1 MLLPLDLL
9 VRIAD
14 GDANLP
20 GLTPDA
26 YHLRSGERLNE
37 AASRAWTQC
46 KAAWDSFRRKL
57 AALPASDS
65 GTTLTRNEW
74 LLPLFQEL
82 DYGRLQPKPAIV
94 IDEKTYPVS
103 HRWEEHVPI
112 HLLSAKIP
120 LDKRT
125 AGVDGAATRSPYSMV
140 QELLNRS
147 GKFRWGMVSNGL
159 KLYLLRDNNSLSRAA
174 NVEFDLEAM
183 MDGEVYA
190 DFMLLWLLCHQ
201 SRVEI
206 LSTGVGGQGS
216 GIGEEQVSGAGG
228 QGPGKKA
235 KGKGKAGGKA
245 AKSANRKT
253 GKLLIADD
261 DEENLELD
269 LESDDS
275 DSLDEVDSLAIP
287 PDPRSLTP
295 DPSSCWLE
303 RWTKEAESRGTR
315 AREKLR
321 SGVENAINAL
331 GAGFLETRG
340 NEQLKQRLT
349 TGTLDKQDYYRQL
362 LRMVYRLLLLLVAEE
377 KKDENG
383 QNLLHPLGTSE
394 AVRQRYAKFYSV
406 GRLRDLAGLR
416 RGTSHTDLF
425 ESLKVLFEKLRE
437 GYEPLGIPGLGSF
450 LFSTTAT
457 PDLDNAH
464 LSNVAILECFR
475 HLSYTDDVSKSRRV
489 VDFGNLGSEEL
500 GSVYESLLELHPKI
514 NSDKGPFVLDSAA
527 GSERKTTGSYYTPTS
542 LINCL
547 LDSALDPV
555 VNDAINVSDLSEAER
570 RLLNLKVCD
579 PACGSGHFLIAAA
592 ERLAVHLARLR
603 TGDDQPPTMVV
614 QHAKRDI
621 IGRCIYGVDLN
632 PMAVELCKV
641 SLWMEALDPGRP
653 LSFLDHH
660 IQCGNSLLG
669 TTPALLEK
677 GIPDEAF
684 TAIEGDVK
692 AVCSDLKKQNKKQRE
707 DRAKGQGRFEFEPF
721 IKLGNLPSEFTRLSS
736 TSDDSVADVAE
747 KERRYAEL
755 VSGAD
760 YQNARLLAD
769 TWCAVFV
776 WQKDTSDLG
785 KLCPTENDFR
795 RIENNPHSILPHVMS
810 EVRRLADQYQFFH
823 WHLAFPDVFRLPGDG
838 EAENQQMGWNAGFDV
853 MLGNPPWE
861 RVVLKEKEF
870 FATRAPRIAEA
881 KTAASRRKLIAALEN
896 SDPSLYTE
904 FKEAHRK
911 GEGESQLLRVS
922 GTFPLC
928 GNGRDINSAFVF
940 CELASNLVGEHGR
953 VGVIVPSAI
962 VTDHAG
968 KLFFK
973 QVVETRRLVHAF
985 DFENSKPIFVGV
997 HRSYK
1002 FALICLAGLAGSN
1015 EAADFVFF
1023 LTDTT
1028 QIADDSRHFTLT
1040 AVEIAAISP
1049 NTRTCPVFRTA
1060 GDAELAKAVYRRLP
1074 ILTEESKGANNEWQI
1089 KTRPGLFHTANDS
1102 SYFRGRDALHEQG
1115 FERDGIRFV
1124 SSDGSMLP
1132 LYESKMVH
1140 HFDHRWFSFDT
1151 PEESDHERLQ
1161 RYEDPYGFAFP
1172 RYWVS
1177 ESEVMRR
1184 AEQNATQFLV
1194 RKITNATNE
1203 RTVISSLIPKF
1214 GIADSGTLVVAD
1226 DEDSIQLA
1234 AALNS
1239 FALDFFARQKIAG
1252 SNLNPYI
1259 LRQFPVPTRAMLDA
1273 TSFVGASSTREW
1285 IRTSVLELTYTAW
1298 DLEAFA
1304 LDCGYDGPPFRWD
1317 VERRLLLRCELDA
1330 AYFHLYLGESEEWG
1344 NDSPQLRE
1352 MFPTPRHAVE
1362 YIMETFP
1369 IVKRK
1374 DIKRTTITDENGQVT
1389 QPGTYITKD
1398 TILSIYDAMTESIRT
1413 GTPYQTRLDPPPGPP
1428 TDTDGNF
1435 IPYTEWTAELNTSHI
1450 HQPRVDRPRTDRK
1463 RVEKGRLV
1471 LDLLLLLE
1479 AWGQPVSITA
1489 LEPAL
1494 LLMRNEVARK
1504 TLLKQQTTA
1513 SEKSTLRA
1521 EPQFIAGIDVFYRTV
1536 EANGAIRPVGDN
1548 GYELAKPEL
1557 LKGASTADRARAT
1570 EVVQAVAQLR
1580 DLRNL
1585 ADVVAELTDER
1596 YEITV

>member
-1 MLLPLDLL
+1 MLLPIDLL

-14 GDANLP
+14 GDANLK

-57 AALPASDS
+57 AALPASDT

-159 KLYLLRDNNSLSRAA
+159 KLYLLRDNNSLSRSA

-206 LSTGVGGQGS
+206 LSTGVGSQATRENAES
-216 GIGEEQVSGAGG
+216 QGAGKKG
-228 QGPGKKA
+228 KA
-235 KGKGKAGGKA
+235 KGKASGKT
-245 AKSANRKT
+245 AKSASRKT
-253 GKLLIADD
+253 GKLLIEDD
-261 DEENLELD
+261 DPESSDIDSESDLDELD
-269 LESDDS
+269 ESDAVELPETS
-275 DSLDEVDSLAIP
+275 S
-287 PDPRSLTP
+287 RP

-383 QNLLHPLGTSE
+383 QNLLHPLGTPD

-416 RGTSHTDLF
+416 RGTSHTDLY

-514 NSDKGPFVLDSAA
+514 NSDKGPFILDSAA

-555 VNDAINVSDLSEAER
+555 VNDAINVSDVAEAER

-669 TTPALLEK
+669 TTPALLKK
-677 GIPDEAF
+677 GITDDAF
-684 TAIEGDVK
+684 NPIEGDVK
-692 AVCSDLKKQNKKQRE
+692 TVCAELKRQNKRE
-707 DRAKGQGRFEFEPF
+707 RQDRERGQGLFEFEPF
-721 IKLGNLPSEFTRLSS
+721 IKLGNLPSEFSRLSS
-736 TSDDSVADVAE
+736 SSDDSVTALAE
-747 KERRYAEL
+747 KERRYGEL
-755 VSGAD
+755 VKDAN
-760 YQNARLLAD
+760 YLNARLLAD
-769 TWCAVFV
+769 LWCAVFV
-776 WQKDTSDLG
+776 WKKDTSDLG

-795 RIENNPHSILPHVMS
+795 KIENNPHCILPHVKS
-810 EVRRLADQYQFFH
+810 EIRRLADSYEFFH
-823 WHLAFPDVFRLPGDG
+823 WHLAFPDVFPLPGDCV
-838 EAENQQMGWNAGFDV
+838 APENKATGWNAGFDV
-853 MLGNPPWE
+853 VLGNPPWE
-861 RVVLKEKEF
+861 RIKLQEREWF
-870 FATRAPRIAEA
+870 SERMPSIAEA
-881 KTAASRRKLIAALEN
+881 ANSAARKKMIDDLKAREDLLYIEFVNAKRRAE
-896 SDPSLYTE
+896 
-904 FKEAHRK
+904 
-911 GEGESQLLRVS
+911 GEGEIARH
-922 GTFPLC
+922 TFPLA
-928 GNGRDINSAFVF
+928 GRGDINTYALFSELNLNIVSAV
-940 CELASNLVGEHGR
+940 GR
-953 VGVIVPSAI
+953 VGCIVPTGIATDSTTKAFFAAI
-962 VTDHAG
+962 MDSKT
-968 KLFFK
+968 
-973 QVVETRRLVHAF
+973 LVSLF
-985 DFENSKPIFVGV
+985 DFENARPVFPAV

-1002 FALICLAGLAGSN
+1002 FSLLTLCGIGVSI
-1015 EAADFVFF
+1015 EEPTFVFYAH
-1023 LTDTT
+1023 DT
-1028 QIADDSRHFTLT
+1028 ADISNDLRRLKMSAEEITLFNP
-1040 AVEIAAISP
+1040 I
-1049 NTRTCPVFRTA
+1049 TRTCPVLRNAKDLAILKRVYPRSDFLESEQWGGNYIRLIDL
-1060 GDAELAKAVYRRLP
+1060 GDHAD
-1074 ILTEESKGANNEWQI
+1074 W
-1089 KTRPGLFHTANDS
+1089 
-1102 SYFRGRDALHEQG
+1102 
-1115 FERDGIRFV
+1115 IRFEEQL
-1124 SSDGSMLP
+1124 GSVE
-1132 LYESKMVH
+1132 YDE
-1140 HFDHRWFSFDT
+1140 
-1151 PEESDHERLQ
+1151 
-1161 RYEDPYGFAFP
+1161 
-1172 RYWVS
+1172 
-1177 ESEVMRR
+1177 
-1184 AEQNATQFLV
+1184 FLAQQQM
-1194 RKITNATNE
+1194 KC
-1203 RTVISSLIPKF
+1203 
-1214 GIADSGTLVVAD
+1214 
-1226 DEDSIQLA
+1226 
-1234 AALNS
+1234 AALKS
-1239 FALDFFARQKIAG
+1239 MI
-1252 SNLNPYI
+1252 
-1259 LRQFPVPTRAMLDA
+1259 
-1273 TSFVGASSTREW
+1273 
-1285 IRTSVLELTYTAW
+1285 IR
-1298 DLEAFA
+1298 
-1304 LDCGYDGPPFRWD
+1304 
-1317 VERRLLLRCELDA
+1317 
-1330 AYFHLYLGESEEWG
+1330 
-1344 NDSPQLRE
+1344 
-1352 MFPTPRHAVE
+1352 
-1362 YIMETFP
+1362 
-1369 IVKRK
+1369 
-1374 DIKRTTITDENGQVT
+1374 
-1389 QPGTYITKD
+1389 
-1398 TILSIYDAMTESIRT
+1398 
-1413 GTPYQTRLDPPPGPP
+1413 
-1428 TDTDGNF
+1428 
-1435 IPYTEWTAELNTSHI
+1435 
-1450 HQPRVDRPRTDRK
+1450 
-1463 RVEKGRLV
+1463 
-1471 LDLLLLLE
+1471 
-1479 AWGQPVSITA
+1479 
-1489 LEPAL
+1489 
-1494 LLMRNEVARK
+1494 
-1504 TLLKQQTTA
+1504 
-1513 SEKSTLRA
+1513 
-1521 EPQFIAGIDVFYRTV
+1521 
-1536 EANGAIRPVGDN
+1536 
-1548 GYELAKPEL
+1548 
-1557 LKGASTADRARAT
+1557 
-1570 EVVQAVAQLR
+1570 
-1580 DLRNL
+1580 
-1585 ADVVAELTDER
+1585 
-1596 YEITV
+1596 

>member
-1 MLLPLDLL
+1 MRSKNPFSTVTSSGMLLPLDLL
-9 VRIAD
+9 IRIAD

-20 GLTPDA
+20 GLTADA

-57 AALPASDS
+57 AALPASDT

-159 KLYLLRDNNSLSRAA
+159 KLFLLRDNNSLSRAA

-206 LSTGVGGQGS
+206 LSTGVRDRGSGKSRIQGPGVRGQGS
-216 GIGEEQVSGAGG
+216 
-228 QGPGKKA
+228 GKKA
-235 KGKGKAGGKA
+235 KGKGKASGKA
-245 AKSANRKT
+245 AKSAGRKT
-253 GKLLIADD
+253 GKLLIEDED
-261 DEENLELD
+261 DENADHD
-269 LESDDS
+269 LEGDDFS
-275 DSLDEVDSLAIP
+275 DEVDSLAIS

-383 QNLLHPLGTSE
+383 QNLLHPLGTPE
-394 AVRQRYAKFYSV
+394 AARQRYAKFYSV

-450 LFSTTAT
+450 LFSATAT

-514 NSDKGPFVLDSAA
+514 NSDKGPFILDSAA

-555 VNDAINVSDLSEAER
+555 VNDAVNVADPAEAER

-677 GIPDEAF
+677 GIPDDAF
-684 TAIEGDVK
+684 NPIEGDVK
-692 AVCSDLKKQNKKQRE
+692 TICVELKRQNKRE
-707 DRAKGQGRFEFEPF
+707 RQDRERGQGLFEFEPN
-721 IKLGNLPSEFTRLSS
+721 IKLGNLPSEFSRLSS
-736 TSDDSVADVAE
+736 SSDDSVTDLAE

-755 VSGAD
+755 VKDAN
-760 YQNARLLAD
+760 YLNARLLAD
-769 TWCAVFV
+769 LWCAVFV
-776 WQKDTSDLG
+776 WKKDISDLG

-795 RIENNPHSILPHVMS
+795 KIENNPHSILPHVKS
-810 EVRRLADQYQFFH
+810 EVRRLADEYQFLH
-823 WHLAFPDVFRLPGDG
+823 WHLAFPDVFRLQAERVIENEQAGWDG
-838 EAENQQMGWNAGFDV
+838 GFDV
-853 MLGNPPWE
+853 VLANPPWE
-861 RVVLKEKEF
+861 RIKLYEKEWF
-870 FATRAPRIAEA
+870 
-881 KTAASRRKLIAALEN
+881 ASRDPRVAKASTASKRKALIEEIQLN
-896 SDPSLYTE
+896 DPSLWRE
-904 FKEAHRK
+904 FQEALRHSD
-911 GEGESQLLRVS
+911 GEMHLIRS
-922 GTFPLC
+922 GARYPLC
-928 GNGRDINSAFVF
+928 AHGDINTYPIFS
-940 CELASNLVGEHGR
+940 ELFRHLMSSRGR
-953 VGVIVPSAI
+953 SGVIVPCGI
-962 VTDHAG
+962 VTDSTTQRFFQDVVRTKTLVAALG
-968 KLFFK
+968 FINEQMLFPAVLHNFK
-973 QVVETRRLVHAF
+973 FCL
-985 DFENSKPIFVGV
+985 
-997 HRSYK
+997 
-1002 FALICLAGLAGSN
+1002 LLLAGRATPI
-1015 EAADFVFF
+1015 ETPQFVFNAYN
-1023 LTDTT
+1023 TT
-1028 QIADDSRHFTLT
+1028 QAVEPDRRFTLT
-1040 AVEIAAISP
+1040 ADDILLMNP
-1049 NTRTCPVFRTA
+1049 NTSTCPVFFWNKSAQLT
-1060 GDAELAKAVYRRLP
+1060 KAIYRRIP
-1074 ILTEESKGANNEWQI
+1074 ILHREGTGNAWDISLFSMFHMSADS
-1089 KTRPGLFHTANDS
+1089 GLFHTTPES
-1102 SYFRGRDALHEQG
+1102 QT
-1115 FERDGIRFV
+1115 
-1124 SSDGSMLP
+1124 LP
-1132 LYESKMVH
+1132 LYEAKMMH
-1140 HFDHRWFSFDT
+1140 QFNHRFASHEHLEHGQRAHMLPETFANRLDDSTYSVRPCYFVSANEVEEKLARRFPNRWLMGFRDTTSAGLYRTTIYSVLPRCGTSNKIPLVSFGGSCRDT
-1151 PEESDHERLQ
+1151 MLCF
-1161 RYEDPYGFAFP
+1161 YGC
-1172 RYWVS
+1172 
-1177 ESEVMRR
+1177 M
-1184 AEQNATQFLV
+1184 
-1194 RKITNATNE
+1194 
-1203 RTVISSLIPKF
+1203 
-1214 GIADSGTLVVAD
+1214 
-1226 DEDSIQLA
+1226 
-1234 AALNS
+1234 NS
-1239 FALDFFARQKIAG
+1239 FAVDFVSRQKLG
-1252 SNLNPYI
+1252 
-1259 LRQFPVPTRAMLDA
+1259 
-1273 TSFVGASSTREW
+1273 GASFNFFVKRQ
-1285 IRTSVLELTYTAW
+1285 IPVIPPGNFRTSLPWCCSSTAIQWIDRRVLELTYTAR
-1298 DLEAFA
+1298 DLADFA
-1304 LDCGYDGPPFRWD
+1304 LDCLYDGPPFRWD
-1317 VERRLLLRCELDA
+1317 EERRFLLRCELDA
-1330 AYFHLYLGESEEWG
+1330 AYFHLYLGASEEWG
-1344 NDSPQLRE
+1344 NDSPQVRE

-1374 DIKRTTITDENGQVT
+1374 DIKRTTITDENGEVT

-1413 GTPYQTRLDPPPGPP
+1413 GVPYQTRLDPPPGPP
-1428 TDTDGNF
+1428 VDSEGNF
-1435 IPYTEWTAELNTSHI
+1435 IPMAEWDAANWPSHI
-1450 HQPRVDRPRTDRK
+1450 HPPRV
-1463 RVEKGRLV
+1463 
-1471 LDLLLLLE
+1471 
-1479 AWGQPVSITA
+1479 
-1489 LEPAL
+1489 
-1494 LLMRNEVARK
+1494 EVMTR
-1504 TLLKQQTTA
+1504 
-1513 SEKSTLRA
+1513 
-1521 EPQFIAGIDVFYRTV
+1521 
-1536 EANGAIRPVGDN
+1536 
-1548 GYELAKPEL
+1548 
-1557 LKGASTADRARAT
+1557 
-1570 EVVQAVAQLR
+1570 
-1580 DLRNL
+1580 
-1585 ADVVAELTDER
+1585 
-1596 YEITV
+1596 

>member
-1 MLLPLDLL
+1 MRSKNPFSTVTSSGMLLPLDLL
-9 VRIAD
+9 IRIAD

-57 AALPASDS
+57 AALPASDT

-125 AGVDGAATRSPYSMV
+125 AGIDGAATRSPYSMV

-206 LSTGVGGQGS
+206 LSAGVRDQGS
-216 GIGEEQVSGAGG
+216 GVREEQVSGAGG
-228 QGPGKKA
+228 QAPGKKA

-245 AKSANRKT
+245 AKSANRRT

-340 NEQLKQRLT
+340 NEQLKQRLA

-383 QNLLHPLGTSE
+383 QNLLHPLGTPDS
-394 AVRQRYAKFYSV
+394 VRQRYAKFYSV

-416 RGTSHTDLF
+416 RGTSHTDLY

-500 GSVYESLLELHPKI
+500 GSVYESLLELHPRI

-555 VNDAINVSDLSEAER
+555 VNDAINVADPAEAER

-677 GIPDEAF
+677 GIPDDAF
-684 TAIEGDVK
+684 SPIEGDVK
-692 AVCSDLKKQNKKQRE
+692 TVCAELKRQNKRE
-707 DRAKGQGRFEFEPF
+707 RQDRERGQSLFEFEPY
-721 IKLGNLPSEFTRLSS
+721 IKLGNLPSEFSRLSS
-736 TSDDSVADVAE
+736 SSDDSVTDLAK

-755 VSGAD
+755 IKDAN
-760 YQNARLLAD
+760 YLNARLLAD
-769 TWCAVFV
+769 LWCAVFV
-776 WQKDTSDLG
+776 WKKDTSDIG

-795 RIENNPHSILPHVMS
+795 KIENNPFGVLPHVTS
-810 EVRRLADQYQFFH
+810 EIRRLADQYQFFH
-823 WHLAFPDVFRLPGDG
+823 WHLSFPDVFQLPEEGK
-838 EAENQQMGWNAGFDV
+838 AENEHMGWNAGFSV
-853 MLGNPPWE
+853 MLGNPPWD
-861 RVVLKEKEF
+861 RIKIQEKEWF
-870 FATRAPRIAEA
+870 SERSPHIANA
-881 KTAASRRKLIAALEN
+881 KNTAHRRKMIEALEHEEQ
-896 SDPSLYTE
+896 SIFALFVDAQRT
-904 FKEAHRK
+904 AM
-911 GEGESQLLRVS
+911 GESHLVRNSALY
-922 GTFPLC
+922 PLC
-928 GNGRDINSAFVF
+928 ARGDINRYTIFV
-940 CELASNLVGEHGR
+940 ELMYRLIQRTGR
-953 VGVIVPSAI
+953 SGCIVPSGIA
-962 VTDHAG
+962 TDDTT
-968 KLFFK
+968 KQLFE
-973 QVVETRRLVHAF
+973 QVMSTDRLASLF
-985 DFENSKPIFVGV
+985 DFENRENLFPRVG
-997 HRSYK
+997 HGRMK
-1002 FALICLAGLAGSN
+1002 FSLLTLGSTN
-1015 EAADFVFF
+1015 TPQFAFQLWNTGH
-1023 LTDTT
+1023 LTDR
-1028 QIADDSRHFTLT
+1028 SRVFTL
-1040 AVEIAAISP
+1040 AKSDIHLLNP
-1049 NTRTCPVFRTA
+1049 NTRTCPIFRTA
-1060 GDAELAKAVYRRLP
+1060 ADAVLTLATYRRVP
-1074 ILTEESKGANNEWQI
+1074 ILVRDNVSNDEGNPWRIRFSTM
-1089 KTRPGLFHTANDS
+1089 FHMANDS
-1102 SYFRGRDALHEQG
+1102 YRFRTAEELHGSCDLQG
-1115 FERDGIRFV
+1115 NSFV
-1124 SSDGSMLP
+1124 SRDHQKWLP
-1132 LYESKMVH
+1132 LYEAKMAM
-1140 HFDHRWFSFDT
+1140 HFDHRFGTFAGRSEGREATALATPTAEQHADASF
-1151 PEESDHERLQ
+1151 
-1161 RYEDPYGFAFP
+1161 FAIP
-1172 RYWVS
+1172 RYWIA
-1177 ESEVMRR
+1177 
-1184 AEQNATQFLV
+1184 AEDVPEKSWHLSV
-1194 RKITNATNE
+1194 RDVTHATND
-1203 RTVISSLIPKF
+1203 RTVIAHVIPRSGVGHSITCVESSFTKRVPLLL
-1214 GIADSGTLVVAD
+1214 GNLS
-1226 DEDSIQLA
+1226 
-1234 AALNS
+1234 S
-1239 FALDFFARQKIAG
+1239 FVLDYLARQKLGGLHLSQFIAKQ
-1252 SNLNPYI
+1252 L
-1259 LRQFPVPTRAMLDA
+1259 PVIPPSAYDKHLFRTRAETLENWFTA
-1273 TSFVGASSTREW
+1273 R
-1285 IRTSVLELTYTAW
+1285 VLELTYTAW
-1298 DLEAFA
+1298 DLTAFG
-1304 LDCGYDGPPFRWD
+1304 LDCGYAGPPFRWD
-1317 VERRLLLRCELDA
+1317 EERRFLIRCELDA
-1330 AYFHLYLGESEEWG
+1330 AYFHLYLGPPSQWG
-1344 NDSPQLRE
+1344 SDSTKIHE
-1352 MFPTPRHAVE
+1352 MFPSPRDAVA

-1374 DIKRTTITDENGQVT
+1374 DIKRTTITDESGNIVQS
-1389 QPGTYITKD
+1389 GTYITKE
-1398 TILSIYDAMTESIRT
+1398 TILAFYDEMQNAINADI
-1413 GTPYQTRLDPPPGPP
+1413 PFDTRINPTPGPP
-1428 TDTDGNF
+1428 VDEEGKV
-1435 IPYTEWTAELNTSHI
+1435 IPTECWVEGRWPPHI
-1450 HQPRVDRPRTDRK
+1450 HHMKQDRGTF
-1463 RVEKGRLV
+1463 
-1471 LDLLLLLE
+1471 
-1479 AWGQPVSITA
+1479 
-1489 LEPAL
+1489 
-1494 LLMRNEVARK
+1494 NE
-1504 TLLKQQTTA
+1504 
-1513 SEKSTLRA
+1513 
-1521 EPQFIAGIDVFYRTV
+1521 Y
-1536 EANGAIRPVGDN
+1536 
-1548 GYELAKPEL
+1548 
-1557 LKGASTADRARAT
+1557 
-1570 EVVQAVAQLR
+1570 
-1580 DLRNL
+1580 
-1585 ADVVAELTDER
+1585 
-1596 YEITV
+1596 

>member
-1 MLLPLDLL
+1 MLLPIDLL

-14 GDANLP
+14 GDANLK

-57 AALPASDS
+57 AALPASDT

-159 KLYLLRDNNSLSRAA
+159 KLYLLRDNNSLSRSA

-206 LSTGVGGQGS
+206 LSTGAGSLATRENSESQGAAKK
-216 GIGEEQVSGAGG
+216 G
-228 QGPGKKA
+228 KA
-235 KGKGKAGGKA
+235 KGKASGKT
-245 AKSANRKT
+245 AKSASRKT
-253 GKLLIADD
+253 GKLLIEDD
-261 DEENLELD
+261 DPESSDIDSESDVDELD
-269 LESDDS
+269 ESDAVELPETS
-275 DSLDEVDSLAIP
+275 S
-287 PDPRSLTP
+287 RP

-383 QNLLHPLGTSE
+383 QNLLHPPGTPDS
-394 AVRQRYAKFYSV
+394 VRQRYANFYSV

-425 ESLKVLFEKLRE
+425 ESLKVLFEELRE

-464 LSNVAILECFR
+464 LSNVAILDCFR
-475 HLSYTDDVSKSRRV
+475 QLSYTDDDSKSRRV

-514 NSDKGPFVLDSAA
+514 NSDKGPFILDSAA

-555 VNDAINVSDLSEAER
+555 VNDAIDVSDPAEAER

-632 PMAVELCKV
+632 LMAVELCKV

-677 GIPDEAF
+677 GLPDDAF
-684 TAIEGDVK
+684 NPIEGDVK
-692 AVCSDLKKQNKKQRE
+692 TVCAELKRQNKRE
-707 DRAKGQGRFEFEPF
+707 RQDRERGQGLFEFEPY
-721 IKLGNLPSEFTRLSS
+721 IKLGNLPSEFSRLSS
-736 TSDDSVADVAE
+736 SSDDSVTDLAE

-755 VSGAD
+755 IKDAN
-760 YQNARLLAD
+760 YLNARLLAD
-769 TWCAVFV
+769 LWCAVFV
-776 WQKDTSDLG
+776 WKKDTSDLG

-795 RIENNPHSILPHVMS
+795 KIESNPHSILPHVNS
-810 EVRRLADQYQFFH
+810 EVWRLVEQYRFFH
-823 WHLAFPDVFRLPGDG
+823 WHLAFPDVFRLPGEG
-838 EAENQQMGWNAGFDV
+838 TAENELTGWDAGFDV
-853 MLGNPPWE
+853 VLGNPPWE
-861 RVVLKEKEF
+861 HIEMKEKEW
-870 FATRAPRIAEA
+870 FAQRSPKIAEA
-881 KTAASRRKLIAALEN
+881 TTGAIRKNLIAKLNDEEP
-896 SDPSLYTE
+896 DLYHLFVETRRQYDATSTFLSQSATKPFCGRGRINFYAVFSE
-904 FKEAHRK
+904 LAR
-911 GEGESQLLRVS
+911 QLLSRD
-922 GTFPLC
+922 
-928 GNGRDINSAFVF
+928 GR
-940 CELASNLVGEHGR
+940 C
-953 VGVIVPSAI
+953 GVIVPSGIA
-962 VTDHAG
+962 TDDTT
-968 KLFFK
+968 KYFF
-973 QVVETRRLVHAF
+973 QDNVRAESLISLF
-985 DFENSKPIFVGV
+985 DFENRNIFPNV
-997 HRSYK
+997 HSSYK
-1002 FALICLAGLAGSN
+1002 FCLLTLASSFSN
-1015 EAADFVFF
+1015 TRYHSEFAFFCHSTADLSSVGRKFQ
-1023 LTDTT
+1023 L
-1028 QIADDSRHFTLT
+1028 ASS
-1040 AVEIAAISP
+1040 EIIMLNP
-1049 NTRTCPVFRTA
+1049 NTQTCPIFRIRE
-1060 GDAELAKAVYRRLP
+1060 DAEITKHIYRRIP
-1074 ILTEESKGANNEWQI
+1074 ILIDESSPAENAWGITLKQ
-1089 KTRPGLFHTANDS
+1089 GLFNMTSASGSFLKANDIDPRCQQNGNCFNIES
-1102 SYFRGRDALHEQG
+1102 GVHL
-1115 FERDGIRFV
+1115 V
-1124 SSDGSMLP
+1124 P
-1132 LYESKMVH
+1132 LYEAKMYH
-1140 HFDHRWFSFDT
+1140 HFNHRWSSI
-1151 PEESDHERLQ
+1151 ESDQPLDLC
-1161 RYEDPYGFAFP
+1161 DPNSSPIP

-1177 ESEVMRR
+1177 VKD
-1184 AEQNATQFLV
+1184 V
-1194 RKITNATNE
+1194 
-1203 RTVISSLIPKF
+1203 
-1214 GIADSGTLVVAD
+1214 D
-1226 DEDSIQLA
+1226 
-1234 AALNS
+1234 AAL
-1239 FALDFFARQKIAG
+1239 AG
-1252 SNLNPYI
+1252 
-1259 LRQFPVPTRAMLDA
+1259 F
-1273 TSFVGASSTREW
+1273 GH
-1285 IRTSVLELTYTAW
+1285 TSVLLSWRKICRTTDERTFISSILPNYGAGDSCILGFFNADHSRRSALLLSIFCSFVFDFVTRQKLGGTNMAHFIVNQLPVAPCDWPRRSSHGEGCVLASIIELAYTAW

-1317 VERRLLLRCELDA
+1317 EQRRFLLRCELDA
-1330 AYFHLYLGESEEWG
+1330 AYFHLYLGASEEWG
-1344 NDSPQLRE
+1344 NDNPQLRE

-1374 DIKRTTITDENGQVT
+1374 DIKRHGD
-1389 QPGTYITKD
+1389 YRTKLV
-1398 TILSIYDAMTESIRT
+1398 ILDLYDQMQQAMES
-1413 GTPYQTRLDPPPGPP
+1413 GSPFHSQLDPPAGPP
-1428 TDTDGNF
+1428 TDSEGNF
-1435 IPYTEWTAELNTSHI
+1435 IPMADWDLHHWPSHI
-1450 HQPRVDRPRTDRK
+1450 HPPRDP
-1463 RVEKGRLV
+1463 
-1471 LDLLLLLE
+1471 
-1479 AWGQPVSITA
+1479 IT
-1489 LEPAL
+1489 
-1494 LLMRNEVARK
+1494 
-1504 TLLKQQTTA
+1504 
-1513 SEKSTLRA
+1513 
-1521 EPQFIAGIDVFYRTV
+1521 
-1536 EANGAIRPVGDN
+1536 
-1548 GYELAKPEL
+1548 
-1557 LKGASTADRARAT
+1557 
-1570 EVVQAVAQLR
+1570 
-1580 DLRNL
+1580 
-1585 ADVVAELTDER
+1585 
-1596 YEITV
+1596 

>member
-1 MLLPLDLL
+1 MRSKNPFSTITSSGMLLPLDLL

-57 AALPASDS
+57 AALPASDT

-112 HLLSAKIP
+112 HLLSARIP

-206 LSTGVGGQGS
+206 LSTGVGGQ
-216 GIGEEQVSGAGG
+216 VSGFGG
-228 QGPGKKA
+228 STETQGAGKKG

-245 AKSANRKT
+245 AKSASRKT
-253 GKLLIADD
+253 GKLLIEDEDEESSDLSLEDD
-261 DEENLELD
+261 DTD
-269 LESDDS
+269 L
-275 DSLDEVDSLAIP
+275 LDEVDPSAISP
-287 PDPRSLTP
+287 TPETRSPTP
-295 DPSSCWLE
+295 DHCWLE

-340 NEQLKQRLT
+340 NEQLKQRLAN
-349 TGTLDKQDYYRQL
+349 GTLDKQDYYRQL

-377 KKDENG
+377 KRDENG
-383 QNLLHPLGTSE
+383 QNLLHPPGTPDS
-394 AVRQRYAKFYSV
+394 VRQRYTRFYSI

-416 RGTSHTDLF
+416 RGTSHTDLY
-425 ESLKVLFEKLRE
+425 ESVKVLFEKLRE

-464 LSNVAILECFR
+464 LSNVATLDCFR
-475 HLSYTDDVSKSRRV
+475 HLSYTDDDSKSRRV

-514 NSDKGPFVLDSAA
+514 NSDKGPFILDSAA

-555 VNDAINVSDLSEAER
+555 VNDAVDVSDPAEAEQ

-653 LSFLDHH
+653 LSFLEHH

-677 GIPDEAF
+677 GIPDDAF
-684 TAIEGDVK
+684 NPIEGDVK
-692 AVCSDLKKQNKKQRE
+692 TVCAELKRQNKRE
-707 DRAKGQGRFEFEPF
+707 RQDHERGQGLFEFEPY
-721 IKLGNLPSEFTRLSS
+721 IKLGNLISEFSRLSNC
-736 TSDDSVADVAE
+736 SDDSVTDLAV
-747 KERRYAEL
+747 KERLYAEL
-755 VSGAD
+755 IKDAN
-760 YQNARLLAD
+760 YLNARLLAD
-769 TWCAVFV
+769 LWCAVFV
-776 WQKDTSDLG
+776 WKKDSSELG

-795 RIENNPHSILPHVMS
+795 KIENNPHSILPHVKT
-810 EVRRLADQYQFFH
+810 EVRRLADLYGFFH
-823 WHLAFPDVFRLPGDG
+823 WSLAYPDVFGPPQESSDNTYIRS
-838 EAENQQMGWNAGFDV
+838 GWTGGFDIV
-853 MLGNPPWE
+853 LGNPPWE
-861 RVVLKEKEF
+861 HSELKEKEW
-870 FATRAPRIAEA
+870 FAEKVPEIANA
-881 KTAASRRKLIAALEN
+881 KTAAARKELIASLEHGEPLLFARYLNSRRQFDGLSHFAGN
-896 SDPSLYTE
+896 SERFPKCGRGRINLYAIFTE
-904 FKEAHRK
+904 TMF
-911 GEGESQLLRVS
+911 
-922 GTFPLC
+922 
-928 GNGRDINSAFVF
+928 
-940 CELASNLVGEHGR
+940 ELVNVRGR
-953 VGVIVPSAI
+953 VGTIVPTGIA
-962 VTDHAG
+962 TDDTT
-968 KLFFK
+968 KLFFQLVLERHGLVSLYDFWNRK
-973 QVVETRRLVHAF
+973 NIFKGVQQKIKFCLLTLTGGGKDKFIVGAQLEDPVQILDRTYTYILTATDVRRI
-985 DFENSKPIFVGV
+985 NPNTMNCPIFT
-997 HRSYK
+997 S
-1002 FALICLAGLAGSN
+1002 AW
-1015 EAADFVFF
+1015 
-1023 LTDTT
+1023 
-1028 QIADDSRHFTLT
+1028 
-1040 AVEIAAISP
+1040 
-1049 NTRTCPVFRTA
+1049 
-1060 GDAELAKAVYRRLP
+1060 DAELNKIIYQKFAILDSESPDAVNPWGMRFRQGQFNM
-1074 ILTEESKGANNEWQI
+1074 TSDS
-1089 KTRPGLFHTANDS
+1089 GLFR
-1102 SYFRGRDALHEQG
+1102 SYEQMQQQG
-1115 FERDGIRFV
+1115 FRIVGNAFIND
-1124 SSDGSMLP
+1124 MTTYLP
-1132 LYESKMVH
+1132 LYEAKLVHQFNHRAATFQGIQEDSRFKTHAWANDPTHIQLDDPSFQVWPRFWISKSDVESVRQH
-1140 HFDHRWFSFDT
+1140 HG
-1151 PEESDHERLQ
+1151 PLV
-1161 RYEDPYGFAFP
+1161 GF
-1172 RYWVS
+1172 R
-1177 ESEVMRR
+1177 
-1184 AEQNATQFLV
+1184 NA
-1194 RKITNATNE
+1194 IS
-1203 RTVISSLIPKF
+1203 TV
-1214 GIADSGTLVVAD
+1214 ADSRTFVASTLPECGVGNSMPISWSETLD
-1226 DEDSIQLA
+1226 GYA
-1234 AALNS
+1234 AAILSLFNS
-1239 FALDFFARQKIAG
+1239 SVLDYIVRQKASG
-1252 SNLNPYI
+1252 GNLNFYVVKQLPLPNPDELLEVCSWSPLTTI
-1259 LRQFPVPTRAMLDA
+1259 KRWITVRVLD
-1273 TSFVGASSTREW
+1273 
-1285 IRTSVLELTYTAW
+1285 LTYTAW
-1298 DLEAFA
+1298 DIEGFA
-1304 LDCGYDGPPFRWD
+1304 LDCGYDGPPFRWNE
-1317 VERRLLLRCELDA
+1317 ERRFLLRCELDA
-1330 AYFHLYLGESEEWG
+1330 AFFHLYLGTSEEWG

-1362 YIMETFP
+1362 YIMESFP

-1413 GTPYQTRLDPPPGPP
+1413 GVPYQTQLDPAPGPP
-1428 TDTDGNF
+1428 TDADGNF
-1435 IPYTEWTAELNTSHI
+1435 VPMAQWDTANWPRHI
-1450 HQPRVDRPRTDRK
+1450 H
-1463 RVEKGRLV
+1463 
-1471 LDLLLLLE
+1471 
-1479 AWGQPVSITA
+1479 
-1489 LEPAL
+1489 
-1494 LLMRNEVARK
+1494 
-1504 TLLKQQTTA
+1504 
-1513 SEKSTLRA
+1513 
-1521 EPQFIAGIDVFYRTV
+1521 PQR
-1536 EANGAIRPVGDN
+1536 R
-1548 GYELAKPEL
+1548 
-1557 LKGASTADRARAT
+1557 
-1570 EVVQAVAQLR
+1570 QAAVR
-1580 DLRNL
+1580 GS
-1585 ADVVAELTDER
+1585 
-1596 YEITV
+1596 

>member
-1 MLLPLDLL
+1 MLLPIDLL

-14 GDANLP
+14 GDARLP

-46 KAAWDSFRRKL
+46 KAAWDSFRRKF
-57 AALPASDS
+57 AAIPASDT

-82 DYGRLQPKPAIV
+82 GYGRLQPKPAIV

-112 HLLSAKIP
+112 HLLSARYA

-147 GKFRWGMVSNGL
+147 GQVRWGMVSNGL
-159 KLYLLRDNNSLSRAA
+159 KLYLVRDNKSLSRAA

-206 LSTGVGGQGS
+206 LSTGIGSQGS
-216 GIGEEQVSGAGG
+216 GARENAETQGAG
-228 QGPGKKA
+228 KKG

-245 AKSANRKT
+245 AKSAKRKT
-253 GKLLIADD
+253 GKLLIEDE
-261 DEENLELD
+261 DEENADLD
-269 LESDDS
+269 LESDDT
-275 DSLDEVDSLAIP
+275 DSVDDVDTLAIS
-287 PDPRSLTP
+287 PDPRSLTT

-340 NEQLKQRLT
+340 NEDLKHRLT
-349 TGTLDKQDYYRQL
+349 TGALDKQDYYRQL

-383 QNLLHPLGTSE
+383 QNLLHTPGTPDS
-394 AVRQRYAKFYSV
+394 VRLRYAKFYSV

-457 PDLDNAH
+457 HDLDNAH
-464 LSNVAILECFR
+464 LSNVAILDCFR
-475 HLSYTDDVSKSRRV
+475 QLSYTDDDSKSRRV

-514 NSDKGPFVLDSAA
+514 NSDEGPFILDSAA

-555 VNDAINVSDLSEAER
+555 VNDAINVSDPVEAER

-669 TTPALLEK
+669 TTPALLK
-677 GIPDEAF
+677 QGIPDDAF
-684 TAIEGDVK
+684 NPIEGDVK
-692 AVCSDLKKQNKKQRE
+692 AVCADLKKRNKRE
-707 DRAKGQGRFEFEPF
+707 RADRESGQGYLFASY

-736 TSDDSVADVAE
+736 DSDDSVAAVDA
-747 KERRYAEL
+747 KAKRYAEL

-760 YQNARLLAD
+760 YLNARLLAD
-769 TWCAVFV
+769 TWCAAFV
-776 WQKDTSDLG
+776 WKKGVSDLG
-785 KLCPTENDFR
+785 KLCPTERDFR
-795 RIENNPHSILPHVMS
+795 NIEDNPHSILPHVKS
-810 EVRRLADQYQFFH
+810 EVRRLADEYQFFQ
-823 WHLAFPDVFRLPGDG
+823 WHLAFPDVFRLPEST
-838 EAENQQMGWNAGFDV
+838 EAENSHMGWNSGFDV
-853 MLGNPPWE
+853 VLGNPPWE
-861 RVVLKEKEF
+861 AIEPEEQEF
-870 FATRAPRIAEA
+870 FGFHAPHIATIKTRATRQRAIQQLEA
-881 KTAASRRKLIAALEN
+881 DDPGLASKWNNYRRKILGETAILHSSGRYPLSGSGNLN
-896 SDPSLYTE
+896 SY
-904 FKEAHRK
+904 
-911 GEGESQLLRVS
+911 LL
-922 GTFPLC
+922 
-928 GNGRDINSAFVF
+928 FV
-940 CELASNLVGEHGR
+940 ELARDHVGKSGY
-953 VGVIVPSAI
+953 VGLIVPSAMSFS
-962 VTDHAG
+962 DRA
-968 KLFFK
+968 KDLFFD
-973 QVVETRRLVHAF
+973 LVAKKNLVSLY
-985 DFENSKPIFVGV
+985 DFENREKLFPGV
-997 HRSYK
+997 HSSMK
-1002 FALICLAGLAGSN
+1002 FCLVTLSAAGHCSN
-1015 EAADFVFF
+1015 GIDFAFF
-1023 LTDTT
+1023 LYALSELSDSARRYRLTESDLRRLNPNTGNAPT
-1028 QIADDSRHFTLT
+1028 FRTRLDAALVLHVYERLPVFAQASTNASDGKWPVECTRMVDLSYDSQHFRSREDLLADGFIADDSRLKKGACEYMPVFEAKMIQQYDHRAADVVISAT
-1040 AVEIAAISP
+1040 AQIRSAQPAAISLEEHFDSLREARP
-1049 NTRTCPVFRTA
+1049 RFWMPSEIAFRSVPEWYSKSFVIVYTRVTSPTNHRTLLAAILPRCPVGHSLA
-1060 GDAELAKAVYRRLP
+1060 VIYSGEQEAEM
-1074 ILTEESKGANNEWQI
+1074 TC
-1089 KTRPGLFHTANDS
+1089 
-1102 SYFRGRDALHEQG
+1102 
-1115 FERDGIRFV
+1115 
-1124 SSDGSMLP
+1124 
-1132 LYESKMVH
+1132 
-1140 HFDHRWFSFDT
+1140 
-1151 PEESDHERLQ
+1151 
-1161 RYEDPYGFAFP
+1161 
-1172 RYWVS
+1172 
-1177 ESEVMRR
+1177 
-1184 AEQNATQFLV
+1184 
-1194 RKITNATNE
+1194 
-1203 RTVISSLIPKF
+1203 SLC
-1214 GIADSGTLVVAD
+1214 G
-1226 DEDSIQLA
+1226 
-1234 AALNS
+1234 ALNS
-1239 FALDFFARQKIAG
+1239 FVVDFVTRQKIG
-1252 SNLNPYI
+1252 GINLNPVI
-1259 LRQFPVPTRAMLDA
+1259 LYQLPIPKPLGLRGAEPFQA
-1273 TSFVGASSTREW
+1273 TSLAKWLTAR
-1285 IRTSVLELTYTAW
+1285 VLELSFTSW
-1298 DLEAFA
+1298 SLVEFA
-1304 LDCGYDGPPFRWD
+1304 LDCDYDGPPFRWAD
-1317 VERRLLLRCELDA
+1317 ERRFLLRCELDA
-1330 AYFHLYLGESEEWG
+1330 AYFHLYLGSPAEWG
-1344 NDSPQLRE
+1344 NDSPQLLE

-1374 DIKRTTITDENGQVT
+1374 DIKRTTVTDDSGQIT

-1398 TILSIYDAMTESIRT
+1398 TILSIYDAMQTAIDT
-1413 GTPYQTRLDPPPGPP
+1413 GTPDQTRLNPPPGPP
-1428 TDTDGNF
+1428 VDAEGNF
-1435 IPYTEWTAELNTSHI
+1435 IPMSQWNASTWPSHI
-1450 HQPRVDRPRTDRK
+1450 HQPR
-1463 RVEKGRLV
+1463 
-1471 LDLLLLLE
+1471 
-1479 AWGQPVSITA
+1479 
-1489 LEPAL
+1489 
-1494 LLMRNEVARK
+1494 
-1504 TLLKQQTTA
+1504 
-1513 SEKSTLRA
+1513 
-1521 EPQFIAGIDVFYRTV
+1521 
-1536 EANGAIRPVGDN
+1536 
-1548 GYELAKPEL
+1548 
-1557 LKGASTADRARAT
+1557 
-1570 EVVQAVAQLR
+1570 
-1580 DLRNL
+1580 
-1585 ADVVAELTDER
+1585 
-1596 YEITV
+1596 

>member
-57 AALPASDS
+57 AALPASDT

-147 GKFRWGMVSNGL
+147 GKFRWGMVSNGF

-183 MDGEVYA
+183 MDGEVYS

-206 LSTGVGGQGS
+206 LSTGAGTQATRENS
-216 GIGEEQVSGAGG
+216 ESQGAGKNG
-228 QGPGKKA
+228 KA
-235 KGKGKAGGKA
+235 KGKASGKT
-245 AKSANRKT
+245 AKSASRKT
-253 GKLLIADD
+253 GKLLIEDD
-261 DEENLELD
+261 DPESSHIDSESDLDELD
-269 LESDDS
+269 ESDAVELPETS
-275 DSLDEVDSLAIP
+275 S
-287 PDPRSLTP
+287 RP

-383 QNLLHPLGTSE
+383 QNLLHPLGTPD
-394 AVRQRYAKFYSV
+394 AIRQRYAKFYSV

-464 LSNVAILECFR
+464 LSNVAILDCFR
-475 HLSYTDDVSKSRRV
+475 HLSYTDDDSKSRRV

-514 NSDKGPFVLDSAA
+514 NSDKGPFILDSAA

-555 VNDAINVSDLSEAER
+555 VNDAIDVSDPVEAER

-660 IQCGNSLLG
+660 IQFGNSLLG

-677 GIPDEAF
+677 SIPDDAF
-684 TAIEGDVK
+684 NPIEGDVK
-692 AVCSDLKKQNKKQRE
+692 TVCAELKRQNKRE
-707 DRAKGQGRFEFEPF
+707 RQDRERGQGLFEFEPF
-721 IKLGNLPSEFTRLSS
+721 IKLGNLPSEFSRLSS
-736 TSDDSVADVAE
+736 SSDDSVTDLAG

-755 VSGAD
+755 IKDSN
-760 YQNARLLAD
+760 YLNARLLAD
-769 TWCAVFV
+769 LWCAVFV
-776 WQKDTSDLG
+776 WKKDTSDLG
-785 KLCPTENDFR
+785 KLCPTENDFQK
-795 RIENNPHSILPHVMS
+795 IENNPHSILPQVKS
-810 EVRRLADQYQFFH
+810 EVQRLAEQYQFFH
-823 WHLAFPDVFRLPGDG
+823 WHLAFPDVFRLPEND
-838 EAENQQMGWNAGFDV
+838 ETCENQQTGWSAGFDV
-853 MLGNPPWE
+853 ALGNPPWE
-861 RVVLKEKEF
+861 RIKLQETEW
-870 FATRAPRIAEA
+870 FASRAPHIA
-881 KTAASRRKLIAALEN
+881 AARNAAARRKLISTLEVDAPDLYRAFRHAARAAECESHFYRN
-896 SDPSLYTE
+896 STRYP
-904 FKEAHRK
+904 F
-911 GEGESQLLRVS
+911 
-922 GTFPLC
+922 C
-928 GNGRDINSAFVF
+928 GVGRDINTANVF
-940 CELASNLVGEHGR
+940 LELMRASLSREGILGCITPASTVTGE
-953 VGVIVPSAI
+953 
-962 VTDHAG
+962 TT
-968 KLFFK
+968 KLFF
-973 QVVETRRLVHAF
+973 QEVLRHETLHAMF
-985 DFENSKPIFVGV
+985 HFENESLIFPAVHHSFRFCLTVIAGDSRPIQRPQFVFYARDV
-997 HRSYK
+997 
-1002 FALICLAGLAGSN
+1002 N
-1015 EAADFVFF
+1015 ELNDSERRFTLDAADIRLINPNTNTCATFRGAR
-1023 LTDTT
+1023 D
-1028 QIADDSRHFTLT
+1028 
-1040 AVEIAAISP
+1040 AAI
-1049 NTRTCPVFRTA
+1049 TAMIHWRGPVL
-1060 GDAELAKAVYRRLP
+1060 GLEVDPSVDDWGLL
-1074 ILTEESKGANNEWQI
+1074 
-1089 KTRPGLFHTANDS
+1089 TRPGLFHMSNDAAAFNRREDIDGDARAIS
-1102 SYFRGRDALHEQG
+1102 RDRLVIG
-1115 FERDGIRFV
+1115 DRVF
-1124 SSDGSMLP
+1124 LP
-1132 LYESKMVH
+1132 LYEAKMVH
-1140 HFDHRWFSFDT
+1140 CYDHRFGTYDLQT
-1151 PEESDHERLQ
+1151 EAQARQGKLPETDAAWHLQ
-1161 RYEDPYGFAFP
+1161 ADNLIAP
-1172 RYWVS
+1172 RYWV
-1177 ESEVMRR
+1177 ESHE
-1184 AEQNATQFLV
+1184 
-1194 RKITNATNE
+1194 
-1203 RTVISSLIPKF
+1203 
-1214 GIADSGTLVVAD
+1214 
-1226 DEDSIQLA
+1226 
-1234 AALNS
+1234 
-1239 FALDFFARQKIAG
+1239 
-1252 SNLNPYI
+1252 
-1259 LRQFPVPTRAMLDA
+1259 
-1273 TSFVGASSTREW
+1273 
-1285 IRTSVLELTYTAW
+1285 
-1298 DLEAFA
+1298 
-1304 LDCGYDGPPFRWD
+1304 
-1317 VERRLLLRCELDA
+1317 VERRMSGLWARKWFLAIRNITSA
-1330 AYFHLYLGESEEWG
+1330 TSE
-1344 NDSPQLRE
+1344 
-1352 MFPTPRHAVE
+1352 
-1362 YIMETFP
+1362 
-1369 IVKRK
+1369 
-1374 DIKRTTITDENGQVT
+1374 RTTIAAIVPPIGVSETLTIATSQRIDPAQHMVLT
-1389 QPGTYITKD
+1389 TMLDSFACDYVSRQKVVGTHLLPNVLKQLPALP
-1398 TILSIYDAMTESIRT
+1398 LS
-1413 GTPYQTRLDPPPGPP
+1413 
-1428 TDTDGNF
+1428 
-1435 IPYTEWTAELNTSHI
+1435 
-1450 HQPRVDRPRTDRK
+1450 
-1463 RVEKGRLV
+1463 
-1471 LDLLLLLE
+1471 
-1479 AWGQPVSITA
+1479 SITEEMSLSGSRPFPREYPLTSYCYA
-1489 LEPAL
+1489 AFGSGISL
-1494 LLMRNEVARK
+1494 LSRDSVGGSR
-1504 TLLKQQTTA
+1504 
-1513 SEKSTLRA
+1513 
-1521 EPQFIAGIDVFYRTV
+1521 PQFFASRENRLSPVFHQ
-1536 EANGAIRPVGDN
+1536 
-1548 GYELAKPEL
+1548 L
-1557 LKGASTADRARAT
+1557 STSA
-1570 EVVQAVAQLR
+1570 
-1580 DLRNL
+1580 
-1585 ADVVAELTDER
+1585 
-1596 YEITV
+1596 